1 MKPLLTVAIVA
12 VMILTSLLFGGRVVF
27 AADTI
32 CSGSL
37 GAVTVGNLRV
47 PANRSC
53 TLTGTRVT
61 GSITVETNAYLT
73 ATRATI
79 SGSIISN
86 GGKVIKVT
94 AGTTVGGSIQ
104 AKEGCSAKID
114 GARITRDLVVEAD
127 RAVVSLTNNSV
138 GGNLVALRNT
148 SSTWIAYNTIKG
160 NLSCTGN
167 NPAPR
172 GRGNIVTG
180 AKLDQC
186 SRL

>member
-1 MKPLLTVAIVA
+1 MKKLLTTAMVA
-12 VMILTSLLFGGRVVF
+12 VLVLTLLLVGGRPAL
-27 AADTI
+27 AADAT

-104 AKEGCSAKID
+104 AKQGCSAKID

-127 RAVVSLTNNSV
+127 RAVVSLTNNTV

-148 SSTWIAYNTIKG
+148 SSTWIAYNTIRG

-167 NPAPR
+167 IPAPG
-172 GRGNIVTG
+172 GRNNVVSG